1 MFEWIVFVICIIPA
15 AASDVKYRTVS
26 LESCVVALLGGC
38 AVFVIWCM
46 TSNIQDILVAGMIGG
61 SAAVATIF
69 TRRRMGSGDW
79 WFCVGIIL
87 VSCTIHPLALICTL
101 ALGLGALLLFHVVI
115 CVRRAGMPFPQ
126 RLYQFKKRAGD
137 RFCVD
142 CITGEMLKPDTEDV
156 VVRPGL
162 PMVTFLV
169 VSCVICSVW
178 FLL

>member
-1 MFEWIVFVICIIPA
+1 MIICMVPA
-15 AASDVKYRTVS
+15 AVSDAKYRTVS
-26 LESCVVALLGGC
+26 LESCVAALLGGC
-38 AVFVIWCM
+38 AVFVVWCM
-46 TSNIQDILVAGMIGG
+46 TATTQDILVAGMIGG

-79 WFCVGIIL
+79 WFCIGVMLIA
-87 VSCTIHPLALICTL
+87 STIHPLALICTL

-115 CVRRAGMPFPQ
+115 CVRRADMPFPH
-126 RLYQFKKRAGD
+126 RLYQFRKRAGD

-142 CITGEMLKPDTEDV
+142 CTTGEMLNPEIENV